1 MQAGTAAPAFRRLFL
16 VAFADGE
23 GLAER
28 PDYDGKHRRADN
40 KIANV
45 GNDKIQHNNKMSFS
59 SSNIANI
66 STISNIPIMNH
77 LFIYSTFGINS
88 LSNSTHIS
96 ERFLQADYCR
106 KI

>member
-1 MQAGTAAPAFRRLFL
+1 MQAGTAAPAFRRLLL

-28 PDYDGKHRRADN
+28 PDYDGKHRRSDN

-59 SSNIANI
+59 NSNIANI
-66 STISNIPIMNH
+66 STHQI
-77 LFIYSTFGINS
+77 F
-88 LSNSTHIS
+88 
-96 ERFLQADYCR
+96 
-106 KI
+106 